1 MNTARWVD
9 EEAAIGE
16 ILTKLSKTVD
26 DNRYICNNLYF
37 KNY

>member
-9 EEAAIGE
+9 EEAAIRE

-26 DNRYICNNLYF
+26 DNRYI
-37 KNY
+37 